1 MTALPARTVA
11 TPLEA
16 FTVMAIC
23 FGLPIHAS
31 VWAMMNG
38 FPTGSGTFSDASF
51 MRLIGHELFTAFVAL
66 FYLRARGWDVASL
79 RPLPTAAGV
88 GMGVVLYGTVW
99 VLGAMLVSPFESG
112 GVEQPI
118 ERMVQEAR
126 LSLPMIALTAV
137 VNGTFEEVF
146 LLGFLMRGLR
156 GYGLSVALGLMLL
169 VRVLYH
175 LYQGPIG
182 ALWVL
187 VFGLV
192 VGLYYVSSGKL
203 WPAVCAHIL
212 GDIVPFL
219 WN

>member
-1 MTALPARTVA
+1 MEALRARTVA

-31 VWAMMNG
+31 VWAMLNG
-38 FPTGSGTFSDASF
+38 FPTGSGAFSDASF
-51 MRLIGHELFTAFVAL
+51 VRLIGHELLTAFVAL
-66 FYLRARGWDVASL
+66 FYLRVRGWDVASL

-88 GMGVVLYGTVW
+88 GMGVVLYVAMW
-99 VLGAMLVSPFESG
+99 VLGAMLVSPFETEAA
-112 GVEQPI
+112 EQPI
-118 ERMVQEAR
+118 QRMVQEAK
-126 LSLPMIALTAV
+126 LSLPMIVLTAV

-146 LLGFLMRGLR
+146 LLGFLLRGLR
-156 GYGLSVALGLMLL
+156 AHGLSIALGAMLL

-192 VGLYYVSSGKL
+192 VGLYYIASGKL
-203 WPAVCAHIL
+203 WPAVVAHIL

>member
-99 VLGAMLVSPFESG
+99 VLGAMLASPF
-112 GVEQPI
+112 
-118 ERMVQEAR
+118 
-126 LSLPMIALTAV
+126 
-137 VNGTFEEVF
+137 GTFEEVL